1 MSIYDRFARVRDN
14 IRNDNDNSG
23 ANALAQVL
31 QLMSSSYLE
40 AEAVDD
46 ITPYAQELMQK
57 IRAMGNARIR
67 FHEASTV
74 AAKKHDSLF
83 EGESLVVG
91 FLSTAELSYE
101 TIVNEFIQEAD
112 NKLNSLSLVDEDD
125 DDPLGIIRG
134 SAIKNRGNE
143 ICKSIIDM
151 QSKLDKH
158 IEVIELAT
166 SKLNQLVELYS
177 QDKNRYQYLTPAL
190 RLIQSFSN
198 VFVLPIS
205 LLDPEQEFFVLN
217 PQLVNITDDLREAI
231 YCIEILNKKC
241 V

>member
-1 MSIYDRFARVRDN
+1 MGIYDRFARVRDN
-14 IRNDNDNSG
+14 IRDDDDDD
-23 ANALAQVL
+23 ANVFAQVL
-31 QLMSSSYLE
+31 KLMSSSYNE
-40 AEAVDD
+40 AEALND
-46 ITPYAQELMQK
+46 ITPYAQKLMRK

-91 FLSTAELSYE
+91 FLSTAELNYE

-125 DDPLGIIRG
+125 DDPFGFRG

-143 ICKSIIDM
+143 ICKSIT
-151 QSKLDKH
+151 DKH

-217 PQLVNITDDLREAI
+217 PQLVNITDNLREAI
-231 YCIEILNKKC
+231 YCIEVLNRKC

>member
-14 IRNDNDNSG
+14 IRDDDDE
-23 ANALAQVL
+23 ANVFAQVL
-31 QLMSSSYLE
+31 KLMSSSYHE
-40 AEAVDD
+40 AEALND
-46 ITPYAQELMQK
+46 ITPYAQKLMRK

-91 FLSTAELSYE
+91 FLSTAELNYE
-101 TIVNEFIQEAD
+101 TIVNEFIQETD

-125 DDPLGIIRG
+125 DDPFGFRG

-143 ICKSIIDM
+143 ICKSITDM

-198 VFVLPIS
+198 VFLLPIS

-217 PQLVNITDDLREAI
+217 PQLVNITDNLREAI
-231 YCIEILNKKC
+231 YCIEVLNRKC